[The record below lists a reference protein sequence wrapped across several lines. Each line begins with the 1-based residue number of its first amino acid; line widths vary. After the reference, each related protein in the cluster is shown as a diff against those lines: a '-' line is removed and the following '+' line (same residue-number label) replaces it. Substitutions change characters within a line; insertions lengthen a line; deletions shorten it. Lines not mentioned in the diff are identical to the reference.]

1 MKTKITIL
9 ITVLLSGTI
18 GFAQKANDYVG
29 HVTLLKRNA
38 QLSVSAGTMIPSSN
52 TTSGTNLVNSN
63 VFSIN
68 AAKSVF
74 KERGPY
80 KKPPRYI
87 INYVNIGAAYI
98 NGNQDYNIGN
108 LVPYNIQGQ
117 TTNPTSSEK
126 GNGSPK
132 NVGFKLETG
141 ARVDMHFGNF
151 VVSPVFN
158 VGYLNMKQ
166 KGFNVE
172 QTSTLGSSTS
182 SYNLLTQSNS
192 NISGLALIPKLRF
205 TYEISNKIGLWI
217 ESNYTFGPSFSTES
231 TRFMPSGSP
240 DQNGQYNIDD
250 MLTGTN
256 VKSKTETKFRAMEL
270 NFGLSFSLSKAKE
283 TKPTAGTLNPPP
295 TSNPNPPLSAPTTSG
310 GTVPIKSLQKPIKR
324 SVPRWGRY
332 TTNINGCELGGVYC
346 LKNRL
351 FTENIKLE
359 RDESINETTVEL
371 IDNNIIVKSFAITSN
386 ISKET
391 KNAFINKKI
400 ETKDS
405 EIPRDILNEWLTM
418 IELPQQEKGVI
429 IKKENHTYKIFED
442 KFEDKKVSIIV
453 SDQKT
458 TINING
464 KEYKIRIIT
473 TSDYGPGCPG
483 PGRNLC
489 F

>member
-87 INYVNIGAAYI
+87 INYVNVGAAYI

-132 NVGFKLETG
+132 NVGFKVETG

-182 SYNLLTQSNS
+182 SYNLLTQNNS
-192 NISGLALIPKLRF
+192 SISGLALIPKLRF

-217 ESNYTFGPSFSTES
+217 ESNYTFGPNFSTES
-231 TRFMPSGSP
+231 SRFMPSGSP

-283 TKPTAGTLNPPP
+283 TKPTAGTLNPP
-295 TSNPNPPLSAPTTSG
+295 TTNPNPPLSAPTTSG
-310 GTVPIKSLQKPIKR
+310 GTVPTKSLQKPIKR

-332 TTNINGCELGGVYC
+332 TTNINGCEPGGVYC

-359 RDESINETTVEL
+359 SDESINETTVEL
-371 IDNNIIVKSFAITSN
+371 IDNTILVKSIATESYINS
-386 ISKET
+386 ET
-391 KNAFINKKI
+391 FDAFINNKVAL
-400 ETKDS
+400 KDNI
-405 EIPRDILNEWLTM
+405 IPVDILNEWLSFVN
-418 IELPQQEKGVI
+418 LPVQKKSI
-429 IKKENHTYKIFED
+429 TIKKEDRKYLINRTFNKD
-442 KFEDKKVSIIV
+442 KQVSIIE
-453 SDQKT
+453 SYENA
-458 TINING
+458 TINIDG
-464 KEYKIRIIT
+464 KEYNLTIIIT
-473 TSDYGPGCPG
+473 S
-483 PGRNLC
+483 GRGTGSPRSQG